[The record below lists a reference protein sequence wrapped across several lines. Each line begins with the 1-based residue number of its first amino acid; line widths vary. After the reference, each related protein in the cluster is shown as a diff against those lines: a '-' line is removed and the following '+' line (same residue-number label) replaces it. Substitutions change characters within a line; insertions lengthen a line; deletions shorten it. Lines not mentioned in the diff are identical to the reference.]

1 MVNWNDIDDAPEFS
15 LEGNIVEAK
24 VLSVY
29 DGDTIKCAFPLN
41 NKMYKWN
48 CRLSGV
54 DTPEIRTRNK
64 TEKEYGYKVRN
75 NLREKILGKVVNLEC
90 GDFDKYGRLLV
101 KVKCQDDDCCVND
114 WLINNNFAFKYNGG
128 TRKSWDEYLKNI

>member
-1 MVNWNDIDDAPEFS
+1 MVNWNDINDAPEFS

>member
-101 KVKCQDDDCCVND
+101 NVKCKDDDCCVND

>member
-1 MVNWNDIDDAPEFS
+1 MVNWNDISDAPEFS

-90 GDFDKYGRLLV
+90 GDFDKDGRLLV
-101 KVKCQDDDCCVND
+101 KVKCQDDDCSIND
-114 WLINNNFAFKYNGG
+114 WLITNNFAFKYNGG